1 MGLVESVLELG
12 GMEAHLKVC
21 CVLLGKSHRD
31 FMFPALLKEIDLE
44 VQTLLGAVIY
54 YMGFHQDHFSSDAHR
69 CVAVL
74 NGNVNIGRNL
84 SFPTFPQP
92 GGKHDQ
98 NFYFIHQCKIKG
110 TATLD

>member
-21 CVLLGKSHRD
+21 CVLLGKSHHD